1 MRRIFLVLAMLALL
15 VLTAMP
21 ATAQSDWWDGGNDH
35 SWWDGGNDHG
45 DDDKDHGDDDKD
57 HWWAPPSI
65 WCGWFPSWWG
75 WDLWCYS
82 PWFGWWEAS

>member
-1 MRRIFLVLAMLALL
+1 MPVRRIFLVLAMLALL

-21 ATAQSDWWDGGNDH
+21 ATDNSKRDHGKNWWDDDNDWEDHDKDWWDDDND
-35 SWWDGGNDHG
+35 WEDH
-45 DDDKDHGDDDKD
+45 D
-57 HWWAPPSI
+57 ANI
-65 WCGWFPSWWG
+65 WCSWFPSFWG